1 MGSIRGCFDMMV
13 ASVAI
18 PATGIFYFLF
28 VEEDYLVL
36 LIALMSVFVIAMGAF
51 AYAGVTDGTGLEEE
65 SVLDLKAVSDTVGL
79 MLFAAAFVS
88 FFGMLAVCWLFGT
101 WEGMVMWIV
110 LFLGTTI
117 AAVIEL
123 HRPKYRTGP
132 EH

>member
-101 WEGMVMWIV
+101 WEGMVTWIV
-110 LFLGTTI
+110 LFLGITI
-117 AAVIEL
+117 ATIIEL
-123 HRPKYRTGP
+123 HRPKYRAGP